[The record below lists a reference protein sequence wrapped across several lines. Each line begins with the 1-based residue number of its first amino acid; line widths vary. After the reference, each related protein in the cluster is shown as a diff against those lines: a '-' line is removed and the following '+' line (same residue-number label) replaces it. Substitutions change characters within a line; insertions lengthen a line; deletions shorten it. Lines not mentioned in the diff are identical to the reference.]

1 MYYSKLISQVC
12 EGVLVHPLTGET
24 YGGTDFLN
32 EGKLV
37 ELEAVPLLNGEGEM
51 PENPVQTGI
60 SIVLAEDGHS
70 ATRVKL
76 WRSKTPEEL
85 VAEFASAKAALL
97 ARVNEVRAAL
107 LENLTVS
114 VEGQTYDA
122 DTVTRFNLLGSLFAL
137 MNGIPVPADNGPWRT
152 TDNQNIELTV
162 DQFKVL
168 GGLMKTKAEQIYGAS
183 WQIKDVT
190 IAAMTTLAEVQSF
203 DVGAAFDAILN
214 PPEPEPEPEP

>member
-1 MYYSKLISQVC
+1 MYYSKRFSAIC
-12 EGVLVHPLTGET
+12 EGIFVDPVTGEKF
-24 YGGTDFLN
+24 GGTDFLN
-32 EGKLV
+32 QGKLM
-37 ELEAVPLLNGEGEM
+37 ELEAVPLSESEGEV

-60 SIVLAEDGHS
+60 SIVLAEDGQS
-70 ATRVKL
+70 ATRAKL
-76 WRSKTPEEL
+76 WRSKTAEEL
-85 VAEFASAKAALL
+85 AAEFTLAKTNLL
-97 ARVNEVRAAL
+97 ERVNTVRASL
-107 LENLTVS
+107 LENLTVEM
-114 VEGQTYDA
+114 EGQTYDA
-122 DTVTRFNLLGSLFAL
+122 DTVTRFNLLGTLFSLL
-137 MNGIPVPADNGPWRT
+137 NGIPVPADKGPWRT

-190 IAAMTTLAEVQSF
+190 IAAMTTLAEVQAF